1 MRQYYLK
8 VSTKV
13 RSGADN
19 LIMDMMLE
27 VKSEK

>member
-1 MRQYYLK
+1 MRQYYLN

-27 VKSEK
+27 VKS